1 MRYFLVLPFLNTCF
15 HSTHFLYHMQ
25 VLSTEILHLLAKHQ
39 LKGQTTMG
47 EELPLFDLTRSA
59 QIQQLALI

>member
-1 MRYFLVLPFLNTCF
+1 
-15 HSTHFLYHMQ
+15 MQ
-25 VLSTEILHLLAKHQ
+25 VLSIEILHLLAKHQ